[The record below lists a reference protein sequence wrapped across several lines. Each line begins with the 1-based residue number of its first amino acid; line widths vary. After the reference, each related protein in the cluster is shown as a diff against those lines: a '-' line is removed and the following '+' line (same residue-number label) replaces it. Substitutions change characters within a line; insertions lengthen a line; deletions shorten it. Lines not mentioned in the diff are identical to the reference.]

1 MNTMNKIPKML
12 RELIEQKGKTS
23 VKLVAKA
30 IGVDHGSLYRALKE
44 GGNPE
49 GKTIEKILDY
59 LGYEIRFIKY
69 KRKEVNLIRQSRSKR
84 RKEVS

>member
-1 MNTMNKIPKML
+1 MTTMNKLPKML

-23 VKLVAKA
+23 VKPVAKA

-49 GKTIEKILDY
+49 GKTIEKIADY
-59 LGYEIRFIKY
+59 LGYEIRFVRR
-69 KRKEVNLIRQSRSKR
+69 KRKEV
-84 RKEVS
+84 V

>member
-12 RELIEQKGKTS
+12 KDLIEQKGKTS
-23 VKLVAKA
+23 VKRVAKA

-59 LGYEIRFIKY
+59 LGYEIRFVKS
-69 KRKEVNLIRQSRSKR
+69 KER
-84 RKEVS
+84 R

>member
-23 VKLVAKA
+23 VKRVAKA
-30 IGVDHGSLYRALKE
+30 VGVDHGSLYRALKKA
-44 GGNPE
+44 GNPE

-59 LGYEIRFIKY
+59 LGYEIGIIK
-69 KRKEVNLIRQSRSKR
+69 SK
-84 RKEVS
+84 KKVKSVEK

>member
-1 MNTMNKIPKML
+1 MTTMNKIPKML

-23 VKLVAKA
+23 VKRVAKA

-49 GKTIEKILDY
+49 GKTIEKILDF
-59 LGYEIRFIKY
+59 LGYEIRFTKS
-69 KRKEVNLIRQSRSKR
+69 KER
-84 RKEVS
+84 R

>member
-1 MNTMNKIPKML
+1 MTTMNKLPKML

-23 VKLVAKA
+23 VKRVAKA

-49 GKTIEKILDY
+49 GKTIEIIADY
-59 LGYEIRFIKY
+59 LGYEIRIIK
-69 KRKEVNLIRQSRSKR
+69 SK
-84 RKEVS
+84 KKVKSVEK

>member
-23 VKLVAKA
+23 VKRVAKA

-49 GKTIEKILDY
+49 GKTIEKILDF
-59 LGYEIRFIKY
+59 LGYEIRFTKS
-69 KRKEVNLIRQSRSKR
+69 KER
-84 RKEVS
+84 R

>member
-1 MNTMNKIPKML
+1 LSREIGGGIMTTMNKIPKML

-23 VKLVAKA
+23 VKRVAKA

-49 GKTIEKILDY
+49 GKTIEKILDF
-59 LGYEIRFIKY
+59 LGYEIRFTKS
-69 KRKEVNLIRQSRSKR
+69 KER
-84 RKEVS
+84 R